1 MFKRQYQDS
10 MQYIYKMN
18 TETGAFLVEVR
29 LDDYEEL
36 FRGWDASPSQHREMD
51 PELFRFIEES
61 GFEIG
66 LKEDIEFV
74 FFVEDKNRD
83 DEKEADSISAI
94 RNNFRMAIYRSDKL
108 LHKNRRKMM
117 MYVFFSVL
125 FLLASSLVP
134 EVNQMSVI
142 YEIFIQGLF
151 VGGWVLLWEAFSLF
165 FFVSHDVRQKRK
177 RYVRFL
183 ESEIQFKYVEDVKP
197 SV

>member
-1 MFKRQYQDS
+1 MFKRQYEDS

-61 GFEIG
+61 GFEID

-74 FFVEDKNRD
+74 FFVENKNRD

-94 RNNFRMAIYRSDKL
+94 RNNFRMAIYRSDKT
-108 LHKNRRKMM
+108 LHKNRRKMT

-134 EVNQMSVI
+134 EVNQMSMI

-183 ESEIQFKYVEDVKP
+183 ESEVQFKYVEDVKP